1 MTARYGPRVSSI
13 ETCDGDVVVF
23 DMEAAEA
30 WVQSDVACPLPEVR

>member
-1 MTARYGPRVSSI
+1 MTARHGPRVSSLK
-13 ETCDGDVVVF
+13 TGDGDVVVF